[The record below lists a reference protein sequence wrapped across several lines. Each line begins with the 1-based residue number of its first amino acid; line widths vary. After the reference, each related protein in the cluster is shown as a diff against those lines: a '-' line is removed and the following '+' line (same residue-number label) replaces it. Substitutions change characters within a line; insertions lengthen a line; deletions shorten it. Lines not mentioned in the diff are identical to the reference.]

1 VDVLAK
7 LPENIHINIDLL
19 RRHTGISPKRLEEI
33 LSNIRSLGFYTKI
46 KKTNS
51 DDEHIGED
59 KAFSLEWHAMGV
71 HVEGEA
77 RNSTDIAEAMI
88 RLAVDDLCDL
98 CGDDA
103 LNRLDFSQLSSST
116 YKKEEH

>member
-1 VDVLAK
+1 
-7 LPENIHINIDLL
+7 
-19 RRHTGISPKRLEEI
+19 
-33 LSNIRSLGFYTKI
+33 
-46 KKTNS
+46 
-51 DDEHIGED
+51 
-59 KAFSLEWHAMGV
+59 MGV